1 MRKILIA
8 TILPAAMLV
17 ACSKPA
23 EPAADANNVA
33 TEEVVAPSET
43 ADNMDA
49 NAMDANATDMNATDQ
64 GSTDQRPAADATV
77 DGSTDQAQ

>member
-8 TILPAAMLV
+8 TIVPAAMLV

-23 EPAADANNVA
+23 EEAAEANAA

-43 ADNMDA
+43 VDM
-49 NAMDANATDMNATDQ
+49 NATDMNATDANAMEVSDQ
-64 GSTDQRPAADATV
+64 GSTDQRPAETAA
-77 DGSTDQAQ
+77 DGSTDQNR

>member
-49 NAMDANATDMNATDQ
+49 NATDMNATDQ
-64 GSTDQRPAADATV
+64 GSTDQRPAAGATV